1 MALEQIT
8 PTVAPLDSRDPK
20 ILGYASETR
29 IMAVVNQKGGVGKT
43 TTAIN
48 LAASMAELGRQV
60 VLIDLDPQANST
72 SGLGFDVRRQ
82 RLNVYHLLA
91 GEAVIDDVAVATSVP
106 GLHLVPSH
114 VSLAGGE
121 IELALVEDRERRLQL
136 ALRELGGGFGHV
148 LIDCPPSLGLLTL
161 NALTAAHEV
170 LIPVQCEYYALEGLG
185 HLLYTME
192 LVRER
197 LNPGLRLAGILM
209 TQLDSRTTL
218 GWDVVQEVRRAYP
231 EKIYETLIPRNVRLS
246 EAPSHGQPVTEYD
259 PNCRGAQ
266 AYRQLAK
273 EVLSR

>member
-136 ALRELGGGFGHV
+136 ALRELSGGFGHV